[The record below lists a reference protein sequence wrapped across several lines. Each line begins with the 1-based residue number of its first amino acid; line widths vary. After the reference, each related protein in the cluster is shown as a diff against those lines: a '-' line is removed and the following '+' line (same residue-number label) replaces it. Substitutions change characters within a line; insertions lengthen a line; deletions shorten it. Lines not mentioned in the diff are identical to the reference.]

1 MRWTLKALSM
11 LITYP
16 DAALREKLPGLVAA
30 LETDAALARPHREAL
45 LALAGEIASADG
57 LEAEEAYV
65 DVFDRGR
72 ATSLNLFE
80 HLHGD
85 SRDRGPAMV
94 DLQQVY
100 ERAGLKL
107 SAKQLPDYL
116 PVLLEFLST
125 REARE
130 VRETLAD
137 CAHLVRALGESL
149 RDRESPYAAVPA
161 AILALAGE
169 PGLGAG
175 PTPRREPDKSI
186 DEEWRDA
193 EVVFGPAAAC
203 GKQTPSSS
211 VVRFTPR
218 AS

>member
-1 MRWTLKALSM
+1 MRWTLKALS
-11 LITYP
+11 LLLTYP
-16 DAALREKLPGLVAA
+16 DAELREKLPGLIAA

-45 LALAGEIASADG
+45 LALAGEIAAADG
-57 LEAEEAYV
+57 LDAEEAYV

-85 SRDRGPAMV
+85 SRERGPAMV
-94 DLQQVY
+94 DLKLTY
-100 ERAGLKL
+100 ERAGFRL

-125 REARE
+125 REAGE

-137 CAHLVRALGESL
+137 CAHLVRGLGESL
-149 RDRESPYAAVPA
+149 RGRESPYAAVPA

-169 PGLGAG
+169 PGLGKG
-175 PTPRREPDKSI
+175 PTPVREPEKSL

-193 EVVFGPAAAC
+193 EVIFGPAAAC
-203 GKQTPSSS
+203 GNEAPATS
-211 VVRFTPR
+211 VVRFAPR